1 MAKYKIQLHPESAPL
16 TVSSRE
22 EVEKILAFYSRLKR
36 VNAVV
41 YPYFLY
47 PQRFPPVEAINAG
60 KAIAPSVNIVLTDA
74 EGADCKSCYRGNME
88 YALAHVYREEEALR
102 KAGKA
107 VPYPPLAEG
116 ESPYDRAKAE
126 ALEILSLIDEYRALP
141 EALPYV
147 ERNK

>member
-16 TVSSRE
+16 TVNSKE
-22 EVEKILAFYSRLKR
+22 AVKKILAFYSRLKR
-36 VNAVV
+36 VNAVA
-41 YPYFLY
+41 YPYFQY
-47 PQRFPPVEAINAG
+47 PQRFPPIEAVNAG
-60 KAIAPSVNIVLTDA
+60 KAIAPSPNVVFTDA
-74 EGADCKSCYRGNME
+74 EGADCKNCYLDNLE
-88 YALAHVYREEEALR
+88 FALRHVYLEEANLR